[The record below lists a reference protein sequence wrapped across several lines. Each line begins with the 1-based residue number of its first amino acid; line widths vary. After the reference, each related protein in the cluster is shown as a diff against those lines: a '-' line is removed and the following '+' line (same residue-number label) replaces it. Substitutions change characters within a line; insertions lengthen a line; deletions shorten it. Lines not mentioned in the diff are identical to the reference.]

1 MRKLFLIVFI
11 CLSVKAW
18 SYDFYAGVD
27 GIYYY
32 FDETTKTAEVGDC
45 LPQKY
50 KGDIVIPELVVY
62 SGDNYTVTGI
72 GDEAFASCSD
82 LTSVYIPNSV
92 VSIGHKAFYYCSDLT
107 SVRIPN
113 SVTSI
118 GNYAFKSCSNLM
130 SLNIPSSLISI
141 GENAFDGCKIK
152 SIDLPASVTS
162 IGEYALDSYGLES
175 INVSADNTMYSSE
188 NGVLYNKDK
197 STLLLYPRAKQD
209 VSFVIPNT
217 VTNIKAH
224 AFYNCDYLK
233 NVTISSPCIKSIE
246 GGAFTWCELE
256 TLSIFGY
263 IEKID
268 QYAFSNT
275 EILKL
280 YIYYK
285 EKVLSIPFRFPIY
298 MGGPAPDR
306 VLYVPRGMRKQYI
319 GYSNYFTRIEEMSAE
334 MTGVDN
340 VADDTKSAEIKQCY
354 DVNGRMLNG
363 MNKGL
368 NIIRYS
374 DGTVRKVVKK

>member
-141 GENAFDGCKIK
+141 GENAF
-152 SIDLPASVTS
+152 
-162 IGEYALDSYGLES
+162 Y
-175 INVSADNTMYSSE
+175 
-188 NGVLYNKDK
+188 
-197 STLLLYPRAKQD
+197 
-209 VSFVIPNT
+209 F
-217 VTNIKAH
+217 
-224 AFYNCDYLK
+224 
-233 NVTISSPCIKSIE
+233 CI
-246 GGAFTWCELE
+246 
-256 TLSIFGY
+256 
-263 IEKID
+263 
-268 QYAFSNT
+268 
-275 EILKL
+275 
-280 YIYYK
+280 
-285 EKVLSIPFRFPIY
+285 
-298 MGGPAPDR
+298 
-306 VLYVPRGMRKQYI
+306 
-319 GYSNYFTRIEEMSAE
+319 
-334 MTGVDN
+334 
-340 VADDTKSAEIKQCY
+340 
-354 DVNGRMLNG
+354 
-363 MNKGL
+363 
-368 NIIRYS
+368 
-374 DGTVRKVVKK
+374 